1 MIVGKKGSGKSKLFC
16 DLLLDPQGYNKKYDR
31 IIFISPTFRTQYEGL
46 WKALDPKGITVYE
59 EVSDK
64 LLAQIID
71 EQFATGKNCLV
82 VCDDCGESLRHI
94 PQDDLNKFI
103 SNSRHLNLSV
113 VFLCQ
118 KISQMPT
125 IVRANT
131 DCFIVFAACSQIE
144 LDALFREVS
153 IVDKKQFLHL
163 FRSVTDKPHAYLCIS
178 VIAGK
183 ISFFANCKEPI
194 DVTEK

>member
-1 MIVGKKGSGKSKLFC
+1 MIIGKKGSGKSKLFC

-59 EVSDK
+59 EVSET
-64 LLAQIID
+64 LLTQII
-71 EQFATGKNCLV
+71 EQQFGTDKNCLV
-82 VCDDCGESLRHI
+82 VFDDCGENLKHL
-94 PQDDLNKFI
+94 PQEALNLFI
-103 SNSRHLNLSV
+103 SNSRHLHLSV
-113 VFLCQ
+113 VFLNQ
-118 KISQMPT
+118 RFIQIPT

-131 DCFIVFAACSQIE
+131 DCFIVFSACSQTE
-144 LDALFREVS
+144 LDALYREVS
-153 IVDKKQFLHL
+153 IVDKKKFMQL
-163 FRSVTDKPHAYLCIS
+163 FRSVTDKPYAYLCIS